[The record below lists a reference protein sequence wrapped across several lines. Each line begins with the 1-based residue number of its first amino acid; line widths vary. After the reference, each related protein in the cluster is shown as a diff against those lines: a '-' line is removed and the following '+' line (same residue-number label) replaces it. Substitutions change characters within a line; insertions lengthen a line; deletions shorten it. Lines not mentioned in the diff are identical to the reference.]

1 MPPPGSSRTEA
12 AIHMPEIFMPQIN
25 EMMKRQQVLAD
36 FGEFAIRSEHLD
48 AVLTEA
54 CRLVA
59 KALGTDRAKVLEIQ
73 DERQELLVR
82 AGVGWADDV
91 VGRVRLSMKE
101 PSSETYSIEARE
113 PVVSQDIN
121 KENRFHIPAFM
132 KDAGVIAL
140 VNVPILV
147 PGGHP
152 YGVLQVD
159 ATRPR
164 TFGDDEIQFLRT
176 YASILGP
183 VIDRLR
189 KMHRLRASEERFR
202 RIVETVRDYAI
213 FTTDAEDR
221 IDNWFPGAQAVF
233 GWTADEA
240 IGQRASIT
248 FTPEDRAAGQD
259 RREIETARRDGYAAN
274 IRRHLRKDGR
284 RIFIEGA
291 VWALL
296 DESGTARG
304 FVKVGQDVTQRQRAE
319 TALRESE
326 ERLRSAV
333 EVGQLGLW
341 DWNVVTGEIHWSD
354 EHFRMEGYDVG
365 EVTPS
370 YETWASRIHPDDR
383 SRTEAVLH
391 QAMERHEEFAHEFR
405 VVHPD
410 RSIHWLSGR
419 GRFYY
424 DDAGRP
430 VRMVGAIVETTGRR
444 EWEERQQILVKELQ
458 HRTFNLM
465 GMVRSTADATIR
477 SSVDLEDFRIKFRN
491 RIDALARVQRLLSQL
506 RDDERVTFGDLIQ
519 AEFDAIGALDAAP
532 RQVTLQGPHD
542 VPLRSSTVQTFAM
555 ALHEL
560 TTNAVKYGAL
570 GQPDARLHV
579 RWWVEESSGGQPWL
593 HVDWRESG
601 VTMPPDGQAPT
612 GTGQGRMLIEKAL
625 PYQLQAKATYVMAA
639 DGIHCSIA
647 LPVSNRT
654 QAESRDAPHQSPDS
668 DR

>member
-1 MPPPGSSRTEA
+1 MPK
-12 AIHMPEIFMPQIN
+12 IK

-36 FGEFAIRSEHLD
+36 FGDFAIRSEDLD

-73 DERQELLVR
+73 EERQQLFVQ
-82 AGVGWADDV
+82 AGVGWAKDV
-91 VGRVRLSMKE
+91 VGHVHLSMTE
-101 PSSETYSIEARE
+101 ASSETYSINAGE
-113 PVVSQDIN
+113 PVVSQDIT
-121 KENRFHIPAFM
+121 KEDRFIIPAFM
-132 KDAGVIAL
+132 KEAGVVAL

-147 PGGHP
+147 PGRRP

-159 ATRPR
+159 ATGPR

-176 YASILGP
+176 YAAILGP

-189 KMHRLRASEERFR
+189 KVDRLHASEERFR
-202 RIVETVRDYAI
+202 RIVETVQDYAI
-213 FTTDAEDR
+213 FTTDAKDR
-221 IDNWFPGAQAVF
+221 IDNWFPGAEAVF

-240 IGQRASIT
+240 VGQLGSIA
-248 FTPEDRAAGQD
+248 FTPEDRAAGED
-259 RREIETARRDGYAAN
+259 KREIETARRDGYAAN
-274 IRRHLRKDGR
+274 IRWHLRKDER

-296 DESGTARG
+296 DEGGTARG
-304 FVKVGQDVTQRQRAE
+304 FVKVGQDVTQRKRAE

-341 DWNVVTGEIHWSD
+341 DWNVITGEVHWSD

-370 YETWASRIHPDDR
+370 YEAWSSRIHPEDR
-383 SRTEAVLH
+383 ARTEAALH
-391 QAMERHEEFAHEFR
+391 QAMERQEEFVHEFR

-410 RSIHWLSGR
+410 HSVHWLSGR
-419 GRFYY
+419 GKF
-424 DDAGRP
+424 DHDAAGRP
-430 VRMVGAIVETTGRR
+430 VRMVGAVVETTDRR
-444 EWEERQQILVKELQ
+444 EWKERQQILVKELQ

-465 GMVRSTADATIR
+465 GMVRSMADATIR
-477 SSVDLEDFRIKFRN
+477 SSVDLKDFRAKFRD
-491 RIDALARVQRLLSQL
+491 RIEALARAQRLLSQL
-506 RDDERVTFGDLIQ
+506 RDDDRVTFGDLIQ
-519 AEFDAIGALDAAP
+519 AELDATGALDAARP
-532 RQVTLQGPHD
+532 RVTLDGPHD
-542 VPLRSSTVQTFAM
+542 VPLRSGTVQTFAM

-570 GQPDARLHV
+570 SQPGAHLAV
-579 RWWVEESSGGQPWL
+579 RWRVEDGANGEPWL

-601 VTMPPDGQAPT
+601 VNMPPDGQAPG
-612 GTGQGRMLIEKAL
+612 GTGQGRTLIEKAL
-625 PYQLQAKATYVMAA
+625 PYQLQAETTYVMAA

-647 LPVSNRT
+647 LPVSNRSPL
-654 QAESRDAPHQSPDS
+654 ESRDASHQSPDP